1 MDDHT
6 FTQGVRP
13 GSVTTRHEVLILIC
27 YMMRRAGQPVSY
39 EQLSQALMRQQ
50 LVNYFEFADGMS
62 SLEKSGHIAAA
73 PDAPGCWVLT
83 RLGEQAAETFEKTL
97 PPAVRERAADAMEKI
112 LTLLKRQQQNHV
124 FIKKQKDGYTVT
136 LTITDIGSDLLS
148 VSIFMPTREECEA
161 IRRRFLNDPALLY
174 KGVFALLTGDIATVG
189 DLIPNG
195 EDLFEE

>member
-1 MDDHT
+1 MDYNA

-27 YMMRRAGQPVSY
+27 YLMRRAGQPVTY

-62 SLEKSGHIAAA
+62 SLEKSGHIAPA

-83 RLGEQAAETFEKTL
+83 PLGKQAAETFESTL
-97 PPAVRERAADAMEKI
+97 PQAVRDRAADAMEKI

-124 FIKKQKDGYTVT
+124 FIKKQEDGYTVT
-136 LTITDIGSDLLS
+136 LTVADVGSDLLN
-148 VSIFMPTREECEA
+148 VSIFMPTREECET
-161 IRRRFLNDPALLY
+161 IRRRFLNDPTLIY

-189 DLIPNG
+189 DLIPSG